1 MKFFVTGTKR
11 GLGLALK
18 NKYGN
23 CNSLEICDVFINCKH
38 EDFRQVELL
47 YKAADMKKR
56 IINISSNSGDGI
68 KKKPHIYAI
77 QKNALDMA
85 NEQLFYQ
92 NVDTTSVRFGY
103 FNSPRVSHVTD
114 NKMSIEYCVQVID
127 WILHQ
132 QHRIKE
138 LTVCPK

>member
-1 MKFFVTGTKR
+1 MKFFITGSRR

-23 CNSLEICDVFINCKH
+23 TNSLITCDVFLNCKH
-38 EDFRQVELL
+38 KDFDQVSLL
-47 YKAADMKKR
+47 YEAANLKKR

-92 NVDTTSVRFGY
+92 GVDTTSIRFGY
-103 FNSPRVSHVTD
+103 FDSPRVSHVKD
-114 NKMSIEYCVQVID
+114 NKMSIEYCLEIIS
-127 WILHQ
+127 WILNQ
-132 QHRIKE
+132 PHRVKE
-138 LTVCPK
+138 ITVCPR